1 MNEKEFEK
9 LDREVEMMLNNEDA
23 ELDFE
28 KTSKLFDVSQH
39 FKDASEWLRARCEDS
54 ADDES
59 ELPDNAAEECDL
71 YETLGVEDN
80 EDFEEV
86 LEDIAGGEYDED

>member
-9 LDREVEMMLNNEDA
+9 LDREVELMLNNEDA
-23 ELDFE
+23 ELDFD
-28 KTSKLFDVSQH
+28 DVSQH

-86 LEDIAGGEYDED
+86 LEDIAGGGYDED